1 MINRATAT
9 PVIITNF
16 FIGQGLWQALKFQ
29 GYQAKNNFRIFIKI
43 KENGLFLRSKL
54 SVYGFNILVAFF
66 RGNRTFY
73 FSHSLALDLPEQD
86 GEQKQAR

>member
-1 MINRATAT
+1 MSY
-9 PVIITNF
+9 F
-16 FIGQGLWQALKFQ
+16 WGQNYL
-29 GYQAKNNFRIFIKI
+29 
-43 KENGLFLRSKL
+43 
-54 SVYGFNILVAFF
+54 VYGLNILVAFF